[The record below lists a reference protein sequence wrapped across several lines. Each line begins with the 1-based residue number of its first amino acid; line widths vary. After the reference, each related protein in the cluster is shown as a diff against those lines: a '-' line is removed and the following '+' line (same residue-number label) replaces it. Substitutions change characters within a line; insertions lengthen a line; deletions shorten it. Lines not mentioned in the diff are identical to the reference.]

1 LKGRKNPMATE
12 RVIFRKW
19 KGNGGVIAF
28 FPDQPDG
35 PYLTSYEHIGQH
47 GRASYPNPQTE
58 LATPEE
64 YAPLLA
70 ELRSIGYTDLKI
82 VARVTR

>member
-1 LKGRKNPMATE
+1 MAKE
-12 RVIFRKW
+12 RVLFRKW
-19 KGNGGVIAF
+19 KGNGTVIAF

-47 GRASYPNPQTE
+47 GRAIYPNPQTE
-58 LATPEE
+58 PATPEE
-64 YAPLLA
+64 YALLLA

-82 VARVTR
+82 ITRVTR

>member
-1 LKGRKNPMATE
+1 MTAE
-12 RVIFRKW
+12 RVLFRKW
-19 KGNGGVIAF
+19 KGRSGVIAF

-35 PYLTSYEHIGQH
+35 PYLTSYEPIGQH
-47 GRASYPNPQTE
+47 GRASYPHPQTE
-58 LATPEE
+58 PATPED

-82 VARVTR
+82 VTRVTRVTR

>member
-1 LKGRKNPMATE
+1 MATE

-19 KGNGGVIAF
+19 KGNGDIIAF

-35 PYLTSYEHIGQH
+35 PYLMSYAHIGQH
-47 GRASYPNPQTE
+47 GLASYPHPKTE
-58 LATPEE
+58 PATPEE

-70 ELRSIGYTDLKI
+70 ELRRIGYTDLKI
-82 VARVTR
+82 VARVIR